1 VNRMADFMTTL
12 PPTDLRYE
20 RKFLPAG
27 RSVAEVVAL
36 VRQHPALFR
45 EAYPER
51 PVNNLY
57 FDTPNL
63 RHYYDHVSG
72 HARRVK
78 VRLRWYGEFHGRIDN
93 PRLEF
98 KRREGLLG
106 GKTTHRLPPFTV
118 NGGFDRAALAA
129 LWAGA
134 DLSEATRLRLCGVVP
149 VLANRYR
156 RRYFVSADGQ
166 FRVTLDW
173 ALETYDARA
182 SAHAPRVLRLD
193 EPSLILE
200 LKYDA
205 AHAGEADRVASA
217 FPFRLTRCSKYVL
230 GIDRLAG

>member
-1 VNRMADFMTTL
+1 VNRVADFMTTL

-57 FDTPNL
+57 FDTPGL
-63 RHYYDHVSG
+63 RHYFDHVNGS
-72 HARRVK
+72 ACREK
-78 VRLRWYGEFHGRIDN
+78 VRLRWYGEFHGHVER

-98 KRREGLLG
+98 KHRQGLLG
-106 GKTTHRLPPFTV
+106 GKTTHRLPPFAV
-118 NGGFDRAALAA
+118 NGGFDRDALTA
-129 LWAGA
+129 LWTRAE
-134 DLSEATRLRLCGVVP
+134 LPEATRLHLRGVQP

-156 RRYFVSADGQ
+156 RSYFASTDGH
-166 FRVTLDW
+166 FRLTLDW

-182 SAHAPRVLRLD
+182 AAHAPHAVRQD
-193 EPSLILE
+193 EPRLILE

-205 AHAGEADRVASA
+205 AHAAEADRVANS

-230 GIDRLAG
+230 GLERLAL

>member
-1 VNRMADFMTTL
+1 MNRAADFMMTL
-12 PPTDLRYE
+12 LPSDLRYE

-27 RSVAEVVAL
+27 FSITEVLAL

-57 FDTPNL
+57 FDTPGL
-63 RHYYDHVSG
+63 RHYFDHVNGS
-72 HARRVK
+72 ACREK
-78 VRLRWYGEFHGRIDN
+78 VRLRWYGEFHGHVER

-98 KRREGLLG
+98 KHRQGLLG
-106 GKTTHRLPPFTV
+106 GKTTHGLPAFSV
-118 NGGFDRAALAA
+118 NGGFNRDALAA
-129 LWAGA
+129 LWARA
-134 DLSEATRLRLCGVVP
+134 DLSEATRLQLRGVQP

-156 RRYFVSADGQ
+156 RRYFVSADGH
-166 FRVTLDW
+166 FRLTLDW

-182 SAHAPRVLRLD
+182 AAHAPRAVRQD
-193 EPSLILE
+193 EPRLILE

-205 AHAGEADRVASA
+205 AHAAEADRVANS

-230 GIDRLAG
+230 GLERLAL